1 MLLHIWKSILIEQ
14 SGYSWPEQKK
24 KRSKI
29 FESSTV
35 FAIQRPA
42 SCASPVSL
50 WTLSHR
56 HSLRGA
62 LQKANM
68 LEGAE
73 AKSEEPHSRDIYSTE
88 KDWQLYSSREKEME
102 HTAAKRKKKIEIGE
116 QNPTETNKN
125 TVPNQ
130 TCQWKPQL
138 DDWYERWFF
147 FSSEK
152 YFWWGSV
159 LYKPST
165 ASVRRVSA
173 IHSSK

>member
-73 AKSEEPHSRDIYSTE
+73 GKSEEPHSRDIYSTE

-125 TVPNQ
+125 SPKPNLSVE
-130 TCQWKPQL
+130 TTAWWL
-138 DDWYERWFF
+138 IWEVIFF
-147 FSSEK
+147 FFREI
-152 YFWWGSV
+152 
-159 LYKPST
+159 LL
-165 ASVRRVSA
+165 VRISPLQA
-173 IHSSK
+173 FHC